1 MNTAKFILYW
11 LACGLLVAAIAGLI
25 CLHYLPGWTDV
36 RSERDPRPTRM
47 R

>member
-1 MNTAKFILYW
+1 MNAAKFILYW
-11 LACGLLVAAIAGLI
+11 LACGLLVVVIAGLI

-36 RSERDPRPTRM
+36 LPARM